1 MSCAYSPAVTSSY
14 TSSLPSSAA
23 ASSIFYSNPSS
34 TSIGSFTSSFTSTFT
49 SSITSSS
56 TSTLPSSAA
65 PVIPSTFSTITTS
78 SSTTTPSPGS
88 TSVPPL
94 QPLPAGS
101 PKCPPNFRNSVFNT
115 VASQDSGWP
124 LRWSTISGMG
134 VSNWIGFTQ
143 DSISNTP
150 SYNNAPCTPAIDSAQ
165 IKICMD
171 PTKVSAALTLIT
183 GPSPPTYLELFNE
196 PDFSYE
202 GYTPLTDPVSAANAL
217 APIFNATT
225 TTQFLS
231 PAVAYTNSDWLT
243 TFAANCNN
251 CMDKIP
257 IISAH
262 VYAPDPAT
270 ALNQVATLHATWP
283 SKRIWITE
291 LAPASSNSQGCT
303 LDANGVINWM
313 QTVVPYLAQSG
324 YVDRIFWNTGE
335 HSTMSPCN
343 PSLTNSDGT
352 ATPLLQAY
360 ASVCG

>member
-1 MSCAYSPAVTSSY
+1 MEYDIRHGRIELEYARPPRVLC
-14 TSSLPSSAA
+14 
-23 ASSIFYSNPSS
+23 
-34 TSIGSFTSSFTSTFT
+34 
-49 SSITSSS
+49 
-56 TSTLPSSAA
+56 TLLEHR
-65 PVIPSTFSTITTS
+65 VLIIL
-78 SSTTTPSPGS
+78 
-88 TSVPPL
+88 V
-94 QPLPAGS
+94 
-101 PKCPPNFRNSVFNT
+101 
-115 VASQDSGWP
+115 
-124 LRWSTISGMG
+124 
-134 VSNWIGFTQ
+134 GFTQ

-335 HSTMSPCN
+335 HVRLPVQSCVKSQKYNC
-343 PSLTNSDGT
+343 
-352 ATPLLQAY
+352 
-360 ASVCG
+360 